1 MIDVISK
8 PARVSLRS
16 FYVKVTRFL
25 KRYQV
30 SCREIENGLVLSFY
44 AQQNT
49 RYVSKFCVKGGL
61 ISESISIRLEMSQKR
76 CQINILSNFS

>member
-1 MIDVISK
+1 MFISK

-30 SCREIENGLVLSFY
+30 SCREIENDLVLSFY

-49 RYVSKFCVKGGL
+49 RYVSKFCVKCGL
-61 ISESISIRLEMSQKR
+61 IHRELKLDGAISDFAEPL
-76 CQINILSNFS
+76 